1 MTYHSNQSHL
11 LQVECS
17 MKSGGLKNLGGGGNR
32 KVWIQCRLGIEF
44 VSSKHKE
51 NLLHINFLFE

>member
-17 MKSGGLKNLGGGGNR
+17 MKSGGLKNLGGGNR